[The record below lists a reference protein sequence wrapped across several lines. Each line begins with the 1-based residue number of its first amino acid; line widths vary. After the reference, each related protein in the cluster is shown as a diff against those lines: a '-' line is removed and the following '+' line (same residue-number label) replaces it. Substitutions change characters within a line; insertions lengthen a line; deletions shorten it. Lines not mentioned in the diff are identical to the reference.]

1 VDWSLSNTMTADW
14 CADTLQTS
22 FRIYGCPEIINS
34 DKGSQFTS
42 DTYIRLLK
50 GKSIKISMDS
60 RDKAQD
66 NIYIERLWRSVKQE
80 NITIKKINLHRWKQK
95 LN

>member
-1 VDWSLSNTMTADW
+1 
-14 CADTLQTS
+14 
-22 FRIYGCPEIINS
+22 
-34 DKGSQFTS
+34 
-42 DTYIRLLK
+42 
-50 GKSIKISMDS
+50 MDS